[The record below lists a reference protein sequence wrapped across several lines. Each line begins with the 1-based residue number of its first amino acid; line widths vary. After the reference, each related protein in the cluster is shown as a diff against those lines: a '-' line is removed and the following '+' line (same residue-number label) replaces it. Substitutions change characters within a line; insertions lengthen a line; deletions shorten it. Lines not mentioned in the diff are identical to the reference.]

1 MEYIQADLITV
12 LPELAV
18 LSMAMFIL
26 LADLFIKPSNRV
38 IIYVL
43 AQITLFV
50 AAYFTISTHVPTV
63 GYAFTGMF
71 VDDPLADVLK
81 LMILLG
87 TAMMFVYTRQYM
99 QLRGMFQ
106 GEYYALVLFS
116 VLGMMVMVSGQ
127 SMLTIYIG
135 L

>member
-1 MEYIQADLITV
+1 MENIYSDLMTI
-12 LPELAV
+12 LPELT
-18 LSMAMFIL
+18 LLGMAMLIL
-26 LADLFIKPSNRV
+26 LADLFLKPSNRI

-43 AQITLFV
+43 AQTTLLV
-50 AAYFTISTHVPTV
+50 AAYFTFSTHTPTV

-87 TAMMFVYTRQYM
+87 TGMMFVYTRQYM

-106 GEYYALVLFS
+106 
-116 VLGMMVMVSGQ
+116 
-127 SMLTIYIG
+127 IG
-135 L
+135 RAHV